1 MLSEALNITSSLSRP
16 KEDEVILKLNAYQR
30 ASISIKDEL
39 LQEININPL
48 IEIAHLKENRMVIG
62 KHANGDWGRYL
73 YYNDLTTKVA
83 FREKISRAF
92 GFSGRDHWGRVKSE
106 IRIRLLPRA
115 NELLQLSSVKRML
128 ADAHAKGHK
137 VLMAGGYVF
146 WYEETGDVGW
156 IVKATNSSDSL
167 KSGESIWHEGTI
179 ISKNHGRIVVFPY
192 IKVNGE
198 KVQGHTKNAPHDG
211 KAKPRHPSEYVELP
225 FLVLEDDLM
234 VGLFGE
240 LKYE

>member
-1 MLSEALNITSSLSRP
+1 
-16 KEDEVILKLNAYQR
+16 
-30 ASISIKDEL
+30 
-39 LQEININPL
+39 
-48 IEIAHLKENRMVIG
+48 
-62 KHANGDWGRYL
+62 
-73 YYNDLTTKVA
+73 
-83 FREKISRAF
+83 
-92 GFSGRDHWGRVKSE
+92 
-106 IRIRLLPRA
+106 
-115 NELLQLSSVKRML
+115 ML

-198 KVQGHTKNAPHDG
+198 KSKGIRKMLLMTERLSHDIQVNMLNY
-211 KAKPRHPSEYVELP
+211 HSLY
-225 FLVLEDDLM
+225 
-234 VGLFGE
+234 
-240 LKYE
+240 LKTI